1 MSEQPRPPR
10 SGERLVRTANRAE
23 YAIYEGTTSAQR
35 EGREID
41 DETARRIARVLGR
54 ALGRGSR
61 LAEYGR
67 TGHTDEPGTYEALR
81 EEYLDLYIDPS
92 TPQKVR
98 EWIDWFGT
106 YLVGREQRSSGRQF
120 MNEQLPPTLQ
130 LLLVETPVTI
140 GGQTFTVHVSADRTQ
155 TNVDE
160 LRRGLEILELRNND
174 ALQAFLSL
182 PDVDATSTDL
192 MESFEESFVGSFPSV
207 EAALRGLLEVD
218 EWEAGLQGFAAE
230 RGLLPEAVTLDLR
243 VIEAQTREIYDLV
256 EHKGAVYAFNK

>member
-1 MSEQPRPPR
+1 MSEQQRPPR
-10 SGERLVRTANRAE
+10 SAERLVRTANRAE
-23 YAIYEGTTSAQR
+23 YDIYGGTASARR

-41 DETARRIARVLGR
+41 DDTARRIARVLGR

-67 TGHTDEPGTYEALR
+67 TGYTDEAGTYEALR

-106 YLVGREQRSSGRQF
+106 YLIGRQQRSSGRQF

-130 LLLVETPVTI
+130 LLLVETPVII
-140 GGQTFTVHVSADRTQ
+140 GGQSFTVRIPADRTQ

-160 LRRGLEILELRNND
+160 LRRTLEILELSRND

-192 MESFEESFVGSFPSV
+192 MESFNESLVGSFAST
-207 EAALRGLLEVD
+207 EAALRGLVEIE
-218 EWEAGLQGFAAE
+218 EWESDLQTFASE
-230 RGLLPEAVTLDLR
+230 RGLLPGAVTLDLG

>member
-1 MSEQPRPPR
+1 MSEQARSPR
-10 SGERLVRTANRAE
+10 SCERLVRSANRAE
-23 YAIYEGTTSAQR
+23 YDIYEGTTAARR

-54 ALGRGSR
+54 ALGRGST

-67 TGHTDEPGTYEALR
+67 TGYTDEPGTYEALR

-130 LLLVETPVTI
+130 LLLVETPLTI
-140 GGQTFTVHVSADRTQ
+140 GGQTFTVHIPADRTQ
-155 TNVDE
+155 TSVDE
-160 LRRGLEILELRNND
+160 LRRTLEILELLKND

-182 PDVDATSTDL
+182 SDVDATSPDL
-192 MESFEESFVGSFPSV
+192 MESFHESLVGSFASV
-207 EAALRGLLEVD
+207 EAALRSLVEIE
-218 EWEAGLQGFAAE
+218 EWESDLEAFASE
-230 RGLLPEAVTLDLR
+230 RGLLPGAITLDSR
-243 VIEAQTREIYDLV
+243 VIEAQTREIYDFV